1 MVRGRG
7 CDSLIP
13 AAHLMI
19 PANASAMV
27 DEPEKLLFRSGPA
40 ERRRGEAVLA
50 ALKWPVRPLPPDT
63 RLALVVAHPD
73 DETAGAGGQLARF
86 DAPVIVLIT
95 DGAPRDMTWAAQ
107 LGFDTRKSYA
117 MARKAEL
124 VRALHSLQPGEHRLH
139 FMDYGDQDAVFHIPD
154 IAKSLAKLFSEQRI
168 NTVITHAFEGG
179 HPDHDATAFAVHGT
193 CALMRCASYRPP
205 AIIEMPLYHA
215 WGGSV
220 FYQSFC
226 PDETTRAVRCHLGW
240 ARKRLKRLALA
251 RFVTQKRFLGHFSC
265 DTEIFRLPPAHN
277 FLFVPHRGQ
286 TYYEQRKFGI
296 TRRQWEQAAAQAAG
310 VFKSKWGL

>member
-1 MVRGRG
+1 
-7 CDSLIP
+7 
-13 AAHLMI
+13 
-19 PANASAMV
+19 MV

-124 VRALHSLQPGEHRLH
+124 VRALH
-139 FMDYGDQDAVFHIPD
+139 
-154 IAKSLAKLFSEQRI
+154 
-168 NTVITHAFEGG
+168 
-179 HPDHDATAFAVHGT
+179 
-193 CALMRCASYRPP
+193 
-205 AIIEMPLYHA
+205 
-215 WGGSV
+215 
-220 FYQSFC
+220 
-226 PDETTRAVRCHLGW
+226 
-240 ARKRLKRLALA
+240 
-251 RFVTQKRFLGHFSC
+251 
-265 DTEIFRLPPAHN
+265 
-277 FLFVPHRGQ
+277 
-286 TYYEQRKFGI
+286 
-296 TRRQWEQAAAQAAG
+296 
-310 VFKSKWGL
+310 